1 MGQIYNI
8 YCDESCHLE
17 NDNQKAMVIG
27 GVWCSMEKTREIIRR
42 IREIKKQYNLNKN
55 FEIKWAKVSPAK
67 LDFYLHI
74 IDYFFDDDD
83 LHFRCLVVPDKSKLD
98 HRKYK
103 QSHNQWYYKMY
114 FDMLKTILTPG
125 EKYRIYI
132 DIKDTRGGNKVKKLH
147 EILCNNLYDFNRE
160 VIDWIQIIR
169 SNEVEVMQLTDF
181 LTGAVS
187 YKNRELNTSNAKNKI
202 IERIQERSSYSL
214 TKSTL
219 FRENKFNI
227 FIWKASQRES

>member
-17 NDNQKAMVIG
+17 NDSQKVMVLG
-27 GVWCSMEKTREIIRR
+27 GVWSSIDKTKEIISR
-42 IREIKKQYNLNKN
+42 IKEIKKQYSLNRD
-55 FEIKWAKVSPAK
+55 FEIKWTKVSPAK
-67 LDFYLHI
+67 LDFYLHL

-83 LHFRCLVVPDKSKLD
+83 LHYRCLVVPDKSKLD
-98 HRKYK
+98 HKSYN

-132 DIKDTRGGNKVKKLH
+132 DIKDTKGGNKVSKLK
-147 EILCNNLYDFNRE
+147 EVLCNNLYDFNRE

-169 SNEVEVMQLTDF
+169 SNEVEIMQLTDF
-181 LTGAVS
+181 FTGAIS
-187 YKNRELNTSNAKNKI
+187 YKNRGLNTSEAKNKI
-202 IERIQERSSYSL
+202 IERIQERSGYSL

-227 FIWKASQRES
+227 FIWQASQKES

>member
-17 NDNQKAMVIG
+17 NDNQKVMVLG
-27 GVWCSMEKTREIIRR
+27 GVWSSIDKTKEIISR
-42 IREIKKQYNLNKN
+42 IKEIKKQYSLNRD
-55 FEIKWAKVSPAK
+55 FEVKWTKVSPAK
-67 LDFYLHI
+67 LDFYLHL

-83 LHFRCLVVPDKSKLD
+83 LHYRCLVVPDKSKLD
-98 HRKYK
+98 HKSYN

-132 DIKDTRGGNKVKKLH
+132 DIKDTKGGNKVNKLK
-147 EILCNNLYDFNRE
+147 EVLCNNLYDFNRE

-169 SNEVEVMQLTDF
+169 SNEVEIMQMTDF
-181 LTGAVS
+181 LTGAIS
-187 YKNRELNTSNAKNKI
+187 YKNRGLSTSNAKNKI
-202 IERIQERSSYSL
+202 IERIQERSGYSL
-214 TKSTL
+214 TRSTL
-219 FRENKFNI
+219 FREDKFNI
-227 FIWKASQRES
+227 FIWKVSQKKN